1 MRKAPAGDA
10 EGGLAAAYA
19 GLTLTAAFWAGNAVV
34 ARASVGDIPPLALS
48 FWRWAVALLVVLP
61 FGLRPLWRQR
71 AMLRQ
76 HWPRL
81 WVLAALSVGAF
92 NTLLYLAAQST
103 SALNIALVNSNMPIG
118 VAILAWLVLGQPLSR
133 LRALGIGCALGG
145 VLFIIT
151 RGEWRTL
158 VELSFA
164 PGDLL
169 MVAAILCWGSFSV
182 LMRRFALPL
191 HALTFLTAQIALGL
205 TVILPFYLLELALG
219 GGFEPQPRV
228 LAVIGYVA
236 VFPGLLAYAFWNH
249 GVARVGPAR
258 AAMFIYLVP
267 VFAAVLAVVF
277 LEERLYPF
285 HTVGGGLILV
295 GLWLATRPVP
305 APAGATGGA
314 P

>member
-1 MRKAPAGDA
+1 MRAPAAGT

-19 GLTLTAAFWAGNAVV
+19 GLALTAAFWAGNAVV

-48 FWRWAVALLVVLP
+48 FWRWALALLLVLP
-61 FGLRPLWRQR
+61 FGLRHVWRQR
-71 AMLRQ
+71 RLLRE
-76 HWPRL
+76 HWPRV

-103 SALNIALVNSNMPIG
+103 TALNIALVNSNMPIG
-118 VAILAWLVLGQPLSR
+118 VVVLAWLILGQPVSR
-133 LRALGIGCALGG
+133 IRALGIACALCG

-151 RGEWRTL
+151 RGQWRTL

-169 MVAAILCWGSFSV
+169 MVAAILCWGTFSV

-205 TVILPFYLLELALG
+205 TVILPFYLLELTTT
-219 GGFEPQPRV
+219 GGFQPAPRS

-249 GVARVGPAR
+249 GVARAGPAR
-258 AAMFIYLVP
+258 AAMFLYLVP
-267 VFAAVLAVVF
+267 VFAAVLAVAF
-277 LEERLYPF
+277 LGERLHLF
-285 HTVGGGLILV
+285 HAVGGLLILL

-305 APAGATGGA
+305 AAAGAPTG
-314 P
+314 PR

>member
-1 MRKAPAGDA
+1 MTGGPGGSDAG
-10 EGGLAAAYA
+10 GGLAAAYA

-48 FWRWAVALLVVLP
+48 FWRWALALLVVLP

-71 AMLRQ
+71 DVLRR

-118 VAILAWLVLGQPLSR
+118 VAILAWLILGQPLSR
-133 LRALGIGCALGG
+133 LRALGIAAALGG
-145 VLFIIT
+145 VLFVIT
-151 RGEWRTL
+151 RGDWRTL

-191 HALTFLTAQIALGL
+191 HPLAFLTGQIALGL

-267 VFAAVLAVVF
+267 VFAAVLAVAF
-277 LEERLYPF
+277 LGERLQPF
-285 HTVGGGLILV
+285 HAVGGGLILV
-295 GLWLATRPVP
+295 GLWFATRPVP
-305 APAGATGGA
+305 APAR
-314 P
+314 